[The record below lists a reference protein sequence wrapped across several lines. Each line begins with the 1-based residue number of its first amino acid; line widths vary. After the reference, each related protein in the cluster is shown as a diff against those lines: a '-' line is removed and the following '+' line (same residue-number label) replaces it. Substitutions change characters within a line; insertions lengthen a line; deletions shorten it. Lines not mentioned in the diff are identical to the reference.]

1 MSDNFIEKFTDKK
14 AIAMS
19 EALFIEKFD
28 DLVIEQYYENKNTI
42 RDFFERT
49 SMNEYVALKEISKH
63 HNDEKIYLKDLA
75 KTMQISYQA
84 LAQIIRNLKDK
95 GYVNWT
101 YDGDGKEGT
110 YIEISE
116 DGLNLLSSQ
125 KEFLKQYY
133 SKILKVFGKDKLFQ
147 ILSLLNELQMVMH
160 ENRGDE

>member
-1 MSDNFIEKFTDKK
+1 MSDN
-14 AIAMS
+14 
-19 EALFIEKFD
+19 FIEKFD

-147 ILSLLNELQMVMH
+147 LLSLLHELQMVMH
-160 ENRGDE
+160 ESRGDE

>member
-1 MSDNFIEKFTDKK
+1 MSDN
-14 AIAMS
+14 
-19 EALFIEKFD
+19 FIEKFD

-63 HNDEKIYLKDLA
+63 QNDEKIYLKDLA

-147 ILSLLNELQMVMH
+147 LLSLLHELQVVMH